1 MFECSMP
8 SPIIISQLGFK
19 SPPIDAVHVVTST
32 SPSSRP
38 RPNSNINEV
47 VTSSICTPSKSTSLG
62 YRHLDDGTFLP
73 LSCALIVFSK
83 DGSSSHVCLQG
94 PSVLT
99 PSSPQLSSDHLS
111 TGISGSDDLRSFA
124 VADHRKLLRLEN
136 SDKSQTMVPRYLPSD
151 GSLIKRLFSEAL
163 RDTHS
168 PNACQSSWLQ
178 TPKRPD
184 DSSHPLRFKLSQ
196 RS

>member
-1 MFECSMP
+1 M
-8 SPIIISQLGFK
+8 
-19 SPPIDAVHVVTST
+19 
-32 SPSSRP
+32 
-38 RPNSNINEV
+38 
-47 VTSSICTPSKSTSLG
+47 
-62 YRHLDDGTFLP
+62 
-73 LSCALIVFSK
+73 

-99 PSSPQLSSDHLS
+99 TSSLQLSSDHLS
-111 TGISGSDDLRSFA
+111 TGISGSDDLRSLA

-151 GSLIKRLFSEAL
+151 GSLIQRLFFEAL

-178 TPKRPD
+178 TPQRPD
-184 DSSHPLRFKLSQ
+184 ESSHPLRFKLSQ